1 MNEHVE
7 QLVPVKS
14 NAGLNLL
21 KILLWVITVLF
32 ALLGLVGIFGF
43 LPIILAIATGAGAY
57 YAGLRVDTEYEYTL
71 TDKEIDIDVIYSKQK
86 RKHITTI
93 NLTKLEIM
101 AKADSHR
108 LDGINGR
115 QLKTEDYSSK
125 DEANKGKVFVLVYD
139 GTRKLYIEPD
149 ERLFKAI
156 HNCAPH
162 KVFND

>member
-21 KILLWVITVLF
+21 KIFLWVITVLF
-32 ALLGLVGIFGF
+32 ALLGLVGIFGL
-43 LPIILAIATGAGAY
+43 LPIILAIATGVGAY

-93 NLTKLEIM
+93 DLTKLEIM

-108 LDGINGR
+108 LDGISGR
-115 QLKTEDYSSK
+115 QLKSEDYSSR
-125 DEANKGKVFVLVYD
+125 EEENKAKVFVLVCD
-139 GTRKLYIEPD
+139 GKRKLYIEPD
-149 ERLFKAI
+149 ERLYKAI
-156 HNCAPH
+156 YNCAPH